1 MLIIFT
7 VSAFITVLEAQDTEE
22 NSSPIQEFIRKAE
35 QHVKLNQIEEAV
47 VLYERIVIAAPDD
60 VDSRL
65 ELATLYS
72 RINQHEKAAQT
83 YSKLLETDSENLEYQ
98 DALVSSLQ
106 AAGKIREALNLAL
119 EYIQTY
125 PEKGVHYA
133 RIAKL
138 YETEGDE
145 EEAIT
150 NYNKAIQ
157 LGYENIQTYLSLARL
172 NFLNADMG
180 AAEIALKN
188 AILNSTSDSEWKTLE
203 RQLFNFYRF
212 NGNFEQKM
220 QKAEEDGTIT
230 IGLQKLLAEHYHK
243 IGELEK
249 SVNTYEKVREMI
261 TNSYE
266 QQEISDELLKVY
278 VELGDM
284 DSAYEPYQTL
294 ENSDADST
302 TISYTLDQ
310 NTATFSAIYIVET
323 SRDTLFSAFKRYDKL
338 DVLKTH
344 LEGKLAENKE
354 NSVAL
359 TILARIYWHEKDYQ
373 KAAEMY
379 EALGKTDTKNLRY
392 LYYAASA
399 LRKSDQPELT
409 NAMLNHAADA
419 LATSSEKDDAY
430 FLGAL
435 ATICNEKRMYEPAI
449 ALTKAA
455 LDMSDIGKDSMIQD
469 TLNAILARSYR
480 ETKQYAEALRLY
492 QEIASYAG
500 SGSLRRRANKA
511 IPEIVKEGGL
521 YEKWIAKQFND
532 VEKNPN
538 NLKLILKLAR
548 SYEDTDKIQEAITQ
562 YEKLTKLDPDNAYW
576 YSKLGDLYQRVDR
589 KVEEVVESM
598 ALSLDGDGSYVEI
611 DDSWTINSISE
622 EFTISAWIKPTDFPN
637 TCTTI
642 FFKGNKRMPDI
653 THRQFTFW
661 LFDEGCVF
669 FDTSPGGRPLRYTVS
684 ESESII
690 RNKWYHVAGTID
702 AKNDTMKLYINGS
715 VVNSNNFKGENNLPN
730 TTLPF
735 RIGCSHEEERTEHA
749 SFAGLI
755 DEVRIWNIARTEN
768 QIRADMH
775 KELNGDEAGL
785 VAYWKFETE
794 NDGRISDS
802 SPNKN
807 DGQLIRDA
815 KLVVYTRPTL
825 TTLKTEYYSKAVSYY
840 EKAIEL
846 QPNTLQYYV
855 QLANLFIDHNQISDA
870 ASVYLRGLDALF
882 KQSSR
887 DSLIRAMSDLY
898 LDVGKED
905 KLIAILEEVKPKM
918 QKSEV
923 LYELLGDLYSKT
935 DNPEKAE
942 IAYTEWLKIRL
953 SKENIQSA
961 HEQRAIAEDLLEK
974 ELYPEMVLKHARH
987 AMCVAKDSSFHYPMT
1002 LANAYI
1008 ANERYE
1014 DALRYYI
1021 YTLSILST
1029 DSSFEYFWNQMVDAS
1044 KNAKDKNRYDQMLDA
1059 LINSIP
1065 PEYVSSRVKVK

>member
-1 MLIIFT
+1 MLVFFT

-145 EEAIT
+145 EVAIT

-157 LGYENIQTYLSLARL
+157 LGYENVQTYLSLARL

-323 SRDTLFSAFKRYDKL
+323 SRDTLFNAFKRYDKL

-359 TILARIYWHEKDYQ
+359 TVLARIYWHEKDYQ
-373 KAAEMY
+373 KATEMY
-379 EALGKTDTKNLRY
+379 EALGKTDTMNLQY

-399 LRKSDQPELT
+399 LRKSDQPELA
-409 NAMLNHAADA
+409 NAMLNQAADA
-419 LATSSEKDDAY
+419 LATSSEKDDPW

-435 ATICNEKRMYEPAI
+435 ATICNENRLYEPAI

-455 LDMSDIGKDSMIQD
+455 IDMSDIGRDRMIQD
-469 TLNAILARSYR
+469 TLNTILARSYR
-480 ETKQYAEALRLY
+480 ETKQYGEALRLY
-492 QEIASYAG
+492 QEMANYAG
-500 SGSLRRRANKA
+500 NISLRRKANKA
-511 IPEIVKEGGL
+511 IPEIVKEGRL
-521 YEKWIAKQFND
+521 YEKWISEPLNE
-532 VEKNPN
+532 VEKNPS

-562 YEKLTKLDPDNAYW
+562 YEKLTKLDPDNTYW

-611 DDSWTINSISE
+611 DDSWMINSISE
-622 EFTISAWIKPTDFPN
+622 EVTISAWIKPTDFPN

-642 FFKGNKRMPDI
+642 FFKGNKRIPQI
-653 THRQFTFW
+653 THRQFTIW
-661 LFDEGCVF
+661 LFDEGCIF
-669 FDTSPGGRPLRYTVS
+669 FDTSPGGRPLKYTIS

-690 RNKWYHVAGTID
+690 RNQWYHVAGTID
-702 AKNDTMKLYINGS
+702 AKNDIMKLYLNGS
-715 VVNSNNFKGENNLPN
+715 EVDRNDFRGENNLPN
-730 TTLPF
+730 TALPF

-807 DGQLIRDA
+807 DGQLIGDA
-815 KLVVYTRPTL
+815 KLVESTRPIPTSI
-825 TTLKTEYYSKAVSYY
+825 KTEHLTKAIAYY

-846 QPNTLQYYV
+846 QPNILQNYV
-855 QLANLFIDHNQISDA
+855 RLANLFIDQNQISDA

-898 LDVGKED
+898 RDVGKED

-942 IAYTEWLKIRL
+942 IAYTEWLKINLR
-953 SKENIQSA
+953 KENIQSA
-961 HEQRAIAEDLLEK
+961 HEQRVIAEDLLEK

-1008 ANERYE
+1008 ANERYD

-1029 DSSFEYFWNQMVDAS
+1029 DSSFEYFWNQIVDAS
-1044 KNAKDKNRYDQMLDA
+1044 KNAKDKNRYDEMLDA

-1065 PEYVSSRVKVK
+1065 PEYVSARVKVQ